1 MEYRKLISFGKSS
14 YVVSIPKPWVI
25 QNKLKKGDHI
35 YIEESGSNLILS
47 KKESSEKKENKRKI
61 IDIDKKS
68 PHWIWR
74 EVCSGYILNNHEIVL
89 QGSEIKN
96 KVKEL
101 QNVVQNLIALEIME
115 QTSDT
120 IVAKDFL
127 DMDNVSLLELIQK
140 MDVVT
145 RTMINESCQVFEEC
159 NYDSIND
166 RDKDVNRLYFLLY
179 RAALFNMENPTK
191 AMKNFKLTPMDML
204 RSLFM
209 GFYIEVIADEVRRAI
224 RYARMIEGSPEIK
237 KQIKSFLEKMRD
249 YYVGTMKSFYKKD
262 IEAAF
267 KLSDLKMDFE
277 KDLDKLENEVQKIE
291 HLNKVVNRL
300 QRLVTNIH
308 NLGRIV
314 YTLE

>member
-1 MEYRKLISFGKSS
+1 
-14 YVVSIPKPWVI
+14 
-25 QNKLKKGDHI
+25 
-35 YIEESGSNLILS
+35 
-47 KKESSEKKENKRKI
+47 
-61 IDIDKKS
+61 
-68 PHWIWR
+68 
-74 EVCSGYILNNHEIVL
+74 
-89 QGSEIKN
+89 
-96 KVKEL
+96 
-101 QNVVQNLIALEIME
+101 
-115 QTSDT
+115 
-120 IVAKDFL
+120 
-127 DMDNVSLLELIQK
+127 
-140 MDVVT
+140 
-145 RTMINESCQVFEEC
+145 
-159 NYDSIND
+159 
-166 RDKDVNRLYFLLY
+166 
-179 RAALFNMENPTK
+179 
-191 AMKNFKLTPMDML
+191 
-204 RSLFM
+204 M

>member
-47 KKESSEKKENKRKI
+47 KKESSEKKKNKRKI

-308 NLGRIV
+308 NLGRID

>member
-14 YVVSIPKPWVI
+14 YVVSLPKPWVV

-35 YIEESGSNLILS
+35 YIEESGNNLILS
-47 KKESSEKKENKRKI
+47 KKESSEKKEDKRKI
-61 IDIDKKS
+61 IDVDDKS

-89 QGSEIKN
+89 KGSEIKN

-120 IVAKDFL
+120 IIAKDFL
-127 DMDNVSLLELIQK
+127 DMDNVSLSELIQK

-145 RTMINESCQVFEEC
+145 RTMINEGCQVFKDC

-209 GFYIEVIADEVRRAI
+209 GFYIEVIADEVRRTI
-224 RYARMIEGSPEIK
+224 RYARKIKGSPEME
-237 KQIKSFLEKMRD
+237 KQIRSFLEKMRD
-249 YYVGTMKSFYKKD
+249 YYVDTMKSFYKKD
-262 IEAAF
+262 IELAF
-267 KLSDLKMDFE
+267 KISDLKMDFE
-277 KDLDKLENEVQKIE
+277 KDLDKMESEVQKIE
-291 HLNKVVNRL
+291 HLNKVVNQL

-308 NLGRIV
+308 NLGRII

>member
-277 KDLDKLENEVQKIE
+277 KDLDKMENEVQKIE

>member
-61 IDIDKKS
+61 IDVDKKS

>member
-35 YIEESGSNLILS
+35 YIEESGNNLVLS

-61 IDIDKKS
+61 IDVDKKS

-120 IVAKDFL
+120 LVAKDFL

>member
-47 KKESSEKKENKRKI
+47 KKESCEKKENKRKI

-120 IVAKDFL
+120 LVAKDFL

>member
-120 IVAKDFL
+120 LVAKDFL

>member
-14 YVVSIPKPWVI
+14 YVVSLPKPWVV

-35 YIEESGSNLILS
+35 YIEESGNNLILS
-47 KKESSEKKENKRKI
+47 KKEASEKKEDKRKI
-61 IDIDKKS
+61 IDVDDKS

-89 QGSEIKN
+89 KGSEIKN

-120 IVAKDFL
+120 IIAKDFL
-127 DMDNVSLLELIQK
+127 DMDNVSLSELIQK

-145 RTMINESCQVFEEC
+145 RTMINEGCQVFKDC

-209 GFYIEVIADEVRRAI
+209 GFYIEVIADEVRRTI
-224 RYARMIEGSPEIK
+224 RYARKIKGSPEME
-237 KQIKSFLEKMRD
+237 KQIRSFLEKMRD
-249 YYVGTMKSFYKKD
+249 YYVDTMKSFYKKD
-262 IEAAF
+262 IELAF
-267 KLSDLKMDFE
+267 KISDLKMDFE
-277 KDLDKLENEVQKIE
+277 KDLDKMESEVQKIE
-291 HLNKVVNRL
+291 HLNKVVNQL

-308 NLGRIV
+308 NLGRII